1 MKFNRIPLLVIV
13 ASALVILSAC
23 GSSGDSEPDSLVSKF
38 NALLISL
45 NTSSGLTSASV
56 NNVLDQNY
64 LDMGA
69 TRADVLAALSANS
82 QALGTN
88 TELSLFPMAQVS
100 NATLSN
106 CDGNNICTLNAT
118 LTNADVDSTT
128 VDFTTK
134 VKLVSGVAYLYGD
147 QSSTASI

>member
-56 NNVLDQNY
+56 NNVMDQNY